1 MKKFK
6 FGFKPLLAAMLAMS
20 VHYVAAEPTDA
31 AQQNTRNMQRQEQ
44 PMKQGRGTGQGQ
56 GMNQGRGT
64 GQGQGMNQG
73 RGTGQGQG
81 MNQGRGTG
89 QGQGMNQG
97 RGTGQ
102 GQGMNQGRG
111 TGQGQGMNQ
120 GRGTGQGQGRSQQGN
135 MPKFSDFDLDGDGQ
149 ISKEELATARTD
161 RISQRALEG
170 RQMRKLVDVL
180 SFEEID
186 VDGDGY
192 ISPQEFAAATARQQK
207 KTGQR
212 QGKAQGMN

>member
-44 PMKQGRGTGQGQ
+44 PMKQGRGAGQGHS
-56 GMNQGRGT
+56 MNQEHA
-64 GQGQGMNQG
+64 
-73 RGTGQGQG
+73 
-81 MNQGRGTG
+81 
-89 QGQGMNQG
+89 
-97 RGTGQ
+97 
-102 GQGMNQGRG
+102 

-161 RISQRALEG
+161 RISQRAIEG